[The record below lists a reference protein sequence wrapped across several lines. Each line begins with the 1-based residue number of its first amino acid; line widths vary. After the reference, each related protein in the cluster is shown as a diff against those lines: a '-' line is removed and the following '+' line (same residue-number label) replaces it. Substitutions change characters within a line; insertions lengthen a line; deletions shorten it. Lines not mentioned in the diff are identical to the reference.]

1 MWYMMCHF
9 VLSKVVRYHFVLIHH
24 QLILLSSQVLAQNKV
39 VFYMLKEG
47 TIKVWT

>member
-9 VLSKVVRYHFVLIHH
+9 ALSKVVRYHLVLIYH

-39 VFYMLKEG
+39 VVFYMSKEG
-47 TIKVWT
+47 TIKV